1 MYYIAIKIVL
11 HLAEKQRISSYH
23 YTKNRLFAYD
33 VVSSYRMI
41 HSIWVVPILSIVN
54 FFALCFA
61 LTHFTELKI
70 GIAFRIVCAWFA
82 IQPFYVLLFV
92 KLWDVWHSESQ
103 RLRRCLYY
111 AFKRPLIM
119 DLIQLKSDIMDKVST
134 HLLHT
139 QNSNLRSS
147 TAHSHT

>member
-54 FFALCFA
+54 FFALCLA
-61 LTHFTELKI
+61 LTHFTALKT
-70 GIAFRIVCAWFA
+70 GTSFRIVCVWFA

-92 KLWDVWHSESQ
+92 KLWDVWYSESQ

-111 AFKRPLIM
+111 VFKRPLILE
-119 DLIQLKSDIMDKVST
+119 LIQLKSDIMDKIST
-134 HLLHT
+134 QLLRKKDP
-139 QNSNLRSS
+139 N
-147 TAHSHT
+147 